1 MDGLVVCPNGPH
13 FCYSLVMTQFANADE
28 FWAALGRL
36 YESTLEMKGRI
47 DQIGEKVDTLAEATT
62 RLLHA
67 TENLQTVAETHERRL
82 DRSEITIEAIL
93 EDLRR
98 SREHGAH

>member
-1 MDGLVVCPNGPH
+1 MEFGS
-13 FCYSLVMTQFANADE
+13 FEE
-28 FWAALGRL
+28 FWAALTRL
-36 YESTLEMKGRI
+36 HDSILESKARI
-47 DQIGEKVDTLAEATT
+47 DRTDGTVERLVNNVERLGENVDTLAEATT

-67 TENLQTVAETHERRL
+67 TENLQTIAETHERRL

>member
-1 MDGLVVCPNGPH
+1 MEFGS
-13 FCYSLVMTQFANADE
+13 FEE
-28 FWAALGRL
+28 FWAALTRL
-36 YESTLEMKGRI
+36 YDSILESKARI
-47 DQIGEKVDTLAEATT
+47 DRTDGTVERLGEKVDTLAEATT

-67 TENLQTVAETHERRL
+67 TENLQTVAEVHERRL
-82 DRSEITIEAIL
+82 DRAEITIEAIL